1 MFQPLS
7 RTEAEKISRIFTE
20 MPDVCK
26 ALRQLVLLMKYLEKD
41 YSEETE
47 HLTVA
52 DFMKN
57 KLKLDCLPGNSHF

>member
-20 MPDVCK
+20 MPEVCK

-41 YSEETE
+41 YSEEE
-47 HLTVA
+47 DLTIA
-52 DFMKN
+52 DFMRN
-57 KLKLDCLPGNSHF
+57 KLKLDCLPGSLPH